1 MGLIAQL
8 GQKPVV
14 KVEANSTHRPV
25 GWGSLA
31 GRGASITGVVSDGP
45 LKSAHFKA
53 APTVFDTDLL
63 AAAVD
68 GKRVLVLGS
77 HTKALSQLV
86 HAAKVG
92 PIAVD
97 PAAAGTGVVMNAP
110 AIGPHHL
117 QILGLL
123 LGAESLQRFAALV
136 GIKSAAGTAAA
147 DALPAVTGRHSLMA
161 IEGQFGSKAR
171 RVTGIASLPL
181 AMGIDFSLIAN
192 FAALALIALA
202 GPAVVFILFYRRGA
216 L

>member
-1 MGLIAQL
+1 M
-8 GQKPVV
+8 
-14 KVEANSTHRPV
+14 
-25 GWGSLA
+25 
-31 GRGASITGVVSDGP
+31 VVSDGP

-63 AAAVD
+63 AAAID
-68 GKRVLVLGS
+68 GERILVLGG
-77 HTKALSQLV
+77 HFKALSQLV
-86 HAAKVG
+86 DPAKVR
-92 PIAVD
+92 PLAVD
-97 PAAAGTGVVMNAP
+97 PAGAGTGVVVNAP

-117 QILGLL
+117 QILGFLL
-123 LGAESLQRFAALV
+123 RAKGVEGLAPLF
-136 GIKSAAGTAAA
+136 GIEAAAGTTAT
-147 DALPAVTGRHSLMA
+147 DALPAVTGRHSLKA

-171 RVTGIASLPL
+171 RVNGIASLPL